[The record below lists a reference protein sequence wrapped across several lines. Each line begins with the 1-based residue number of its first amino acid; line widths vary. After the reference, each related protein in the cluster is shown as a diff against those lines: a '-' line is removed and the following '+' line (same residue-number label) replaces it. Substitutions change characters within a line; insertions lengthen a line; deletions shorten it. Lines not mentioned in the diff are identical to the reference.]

1 MRQDPTTA
9 AESPRRIAALVFLLL
24 AGILAGTQLGKIA
37 PLVAWYRVEAG
48 FSLVMVGWL
57 TSTLGLFV
65 ALAALPAAFAIDRAG
80 LYRSYLV
87 SAVALAAGGVG
98 LALFGGPVAALAAR
112 LVEALGYLIL
122 VIAIPALLATL
133 APERLKAPALAIW
146 GGFVPLG
153 YAVADF
159 LSAAMLPTHS
169 PQRFLLVSV
178 ALFIVLAALAA
189 WLARGL
195 EPIADTARPAGGTP
209 GVARLAASFSTPVA
223 LSALAFG
230 VYVILSIGF
239 FTFLP
244 SFVAEGPPVVLSA
257 GMIALLVP
265 LGNVLAGVLL
275 KQRDAR
281 FAALVVMA
289 GFLASAA
296 SAVPFFGA
304 GDPVLATA
312 SAMVFSIAGGVVAAA
327 IFASVPFIVPP
338 GGSAAIVIG
347 LIAQSGGLGTLVGA
361 PLAGYVIGRFGWSG
375 FGWALAALSLL
386 GFICMTPLLARRRR
400 PA

>member
-1 MRQDPTTA
+1 MRQDPTPA
-9 AESPRRIAALVFLLL
+9 AAGPRRIAALVFLLL

-37 PLVAWYRVEAG
+37 PLVAWYRAEAG

-87 SAVALAAGGVG
+87 SAIALGAGGVG
-98 LALFGGPVAALAAR
+98 LALFDGPLAALAAR
-112 LVEALGYLIL
+112 LVEAFGYLIL

-159 LSAAMLPTHS
+159 LSAAMLPAHE
-169 PQRFLLVSV
+169 PQSFLLVSV
-178 ALFIVLAALAA
+178 VSFIVLAALAA

-195 EPIADTARPAGGTP
+195 EPIADTTRQVADTP
-209 GVARLAASFSTPVA
+209 GAARMAASFSASVA

-244 SFVAEGPPVVLSA
+244 SFVAEGPAVALSA

-275 KQRDAR
+275 KGGDAR

-289 GFLASAA
+289 GFLVSAA

-304 GDPVLATA
+304 ADPIVATV
-312 SAMVFSIAGGVVAAA
+312 SAMVFAVAGGVVAAA

-338 GGSAAIVIG
+338 GGSSAIVIG
-347 LIAQSGGLGTLVGA
+347 LIAQSGGLGTLAGP
-361 PLAGYVIGRFGWSG
+361 PLAGYIIGQFGWAG
-375 FGWALAALSLL
+375 FGWTLAAFSLL
-386 GFICMTPLLARRRR
+386 GFACMAPLLARRRR
-400 PA
+400 LA